1 MKTYFKA
8 FNTLPSKDNDFWQV
22 VVIPT
27 VSVLVSREE
36 NYSVVS
42 FEWLFWSAT
51 ICFKK

>member
-1 MKTYFKA
+1 MKTYFKT
-8 FNTLPSKDNDFWQV
+8 FSTFPSKKDDFWQV

-27 VSVLVSREE
+27 ISFLVSKEE
-36 NYSVVS
+36 SYSVVS